1 MIEHAAQPEWTEVE
15 RWLTDTVVRPGREHE
30 RALSTAVERGMPPI
44 EVQPT
49 SGKLLALLVRISGAR
64 RVLEIGTLAGFS
76 SIWMGQALPGGG
88 HLDTLEYL
96 PEHAEI
102 ARENIAAAGLAERI
116 AVHVGPAL
124 ATLPRLEG
132 PYDLVFIDAD
142 KQNNVAYLEWAVRL
156 GRPGT
161 VVVLD
166 NAVWEGSVLDPS
178 RDETN
183 APSIVASLELLGGP
197 LFDATVV
204 QTVGSKGW
212 DGFALAVVR

>member
-1 MIEHAAQPEWTEVE
+1 MVEHVAQPEWTEVE
-15 RWLTDTVVRPGREHE
+15 RWLTRTVVKPGPEHE
-30 RALSTAVERGMPPI
+30 RALETAGARGMPPI

-49 SGKLLALLVRISGAR
+49 SGKLLNLLVRISGAR

-76 SIWMGQALPGGG
+76 TIWMGQALPEGG

-96 PEHAEI
+96 PEHAAV
-102 ARENIAAAGLAERI
+102 ARENLAAAGLAEKVT
-116 AVHVGPAL
+116 VHVGRAL
-124 ATLPRLEG
+124 ETLAGLSG

-142 KQNNVAYLEWAVRL
+142 KQNNSRYLEWAVRL

-166 NAVWEGSVLDPS
+166 NAVWEGTLLHPEGGDSD
-178 RDETN
+178 
-183 APSIVASLELLGGP
+183 APFIVESLELLGGP

-204 QTVGSKGW
+204 QTAGSKGW

>member
-1 MIEHAAQPEWTEVE
+1 MVEHVAQPEWTEVE
-15 RWLTDTVVRPGREHE
+15 RWLTRTVVKPGPEHE
-30 RALSTAVERGMPPI
+30 RALETAGARGMPPI

-49 SGKLLALLVRISGAR
+49 SGKLLNLLVRISGAR

-76 SIWMGQALPGGG
+76 TIWMGQALPEGG

-96 PEHAEI
+96 PEHAAV
-102 ARENIAAAGLAERI
+102 ARENLAAAGLAEKVT
-116 AVHVGPAL
+116 VHVGRAL
-124 ATLPRLEG
+124 ETLDGLSG

-142 KQNNVAYLEWAVRL
+142 KQNNSRYLEWAVRL

-166 NAVWEGSVLDPS
+166 NAVWEGTLLHPERGDA
-178 RDETN
+178 D
-183 APSIVASLELLGGP
+183 APSIVESLELLGGP

-204 QTVGSKGW
+204 QTAGSKGW
-212 DGFALAVVR
+212 DGFALAVVK

>member
-1 MIEHAAQPEWTEVE
+1 MIEHVAHPEWIDVE
-15 RWLTDTVVRPGREHE
+15 RWLTRTVVKPGPEHE
-30 RALSTAVERGMPPI
+30 RALTTAVARGMPPI

-49 SGKLLALLVRISGAR
+49 SGKLLNLLVKISGAR

-76 SIWMGQALPGGG
+76 SIWMGQALPEDG

-96 PEHAEI
+96 PEHAEV
-102 ARENIAAAGLAERI
+102 ARENLAAAGLSGKVT
-116 AVHVGPAL
+116 VHVGAAL
-124 ATLPRLEG
+124 DSLPGLTG

-142 KQNNVAYLEWAVRL
+142 KQNNSRYLEWAVRL

-166 NAVWEGSVLDPS
+166 NTVWEGALLEPS

-183 APSIVASLELLGGP
+183 APFIVESLELLGGP

-204 QTVGSKGW
+204 QTAGSKGW
-212 DGFALAVVR
+212 DGFAVAIVK

>member
-1 MIEHAAQPEWTEVE
+1 
-15 RWLTDTVVRPGREHE
+15 
-30 RALSTAVERGMPPI
+30 MPPI

-76 SIWMGQALPGGG
+76 SIWMGQALPDGG

-96 PEHAEI
+96 PEHAAV
-102 ARENIAAAGLAERI
+102 ARENLAAAGLADRVT
-116 AVHVGPAL
+116 VHVGPAL
-124 ATLPRLEG
+124 DTLPSLSG

-166 NAVWEGSVLDPS
+166 NAVWEGTLLDPAQ
-178 RDETN
+178 DEAN
-183 APSIVASLELLGGP
+183 APSIVSALEFLGGS

-204 QTVGSKGW
+204 QTAGSKGW
-212 DGFALAVVR
+212 DGFALGVVRAQHDG